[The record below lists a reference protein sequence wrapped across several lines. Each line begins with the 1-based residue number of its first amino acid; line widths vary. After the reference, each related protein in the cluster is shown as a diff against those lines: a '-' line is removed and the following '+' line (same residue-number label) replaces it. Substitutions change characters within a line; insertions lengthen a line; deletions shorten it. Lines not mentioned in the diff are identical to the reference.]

1 MRTVGK
7 ECVIEFEEKK
17 SKFIGY
23 IKPVSTKEEA
33 EQFIEMIKVK
43 HSDATHNCSAYKVT
57 DGGQEFFKVDD
68 DGEPKGTAGKPMG
81 DIITYMEADNLAVVA
96 TRYFGGIKLG
106 AGGLVRAYAKTA
118 KLAIQEAGI
127 VDYVKKTLF
136 LLDFS
141 YEKTAEVEQIIY
153 KNGDEIIE
161 KGYNDR
167 VTYKVSLSENS
178 IREIKEK
185 RDIVMIDI

>member
-1 MRTVGK
+1 
-7 ECVIEFEEKK
+7 
-17 SKFIGY
+17 
-23 IKPVSTKEEA
+23 
-33 EQFIEMIKVK
+33 MIKEK
-43 HSDATHNCSAYKVT
+43 HKDATHNCSAYKVT
-57 DGGQEFFKVDD
+57 DNGQEYFKVDD

-81 DIITYMEADNLAVVA
+81 DIITYMEAENLAVVA

-127 VDYVKKTLF
+127 VDYVKKEIYI
-136 LLDFS
+136 LDFS

-161 KGYNDR
+161 KGYHDR
-167 VTYKVSLSENS
+167 VTYKVSVSEES
-178 IREIKEK
+178 IRELKEK
-185 RDIVMIDI
+185 RDIVMIDV